1 MWTQGITFSTVV
13 VIVLG
18 TVEDIPGFHREMSES
33 VKSKGYKIV
42 YGDED
47 YTMINEVV
55 SEAEKGNVLKN
66 RVNLNEAIKP
76 LPATDVKCLMSV
88 DRYCSKK
95 MGVMKSE

>member
-1 MWTQGITFSTVV
+1 MWTQAITFSAIV
-13 VIVLG
+13 VIIVGNQDL
-18 TVEDIPGFHREMSES
+18 PGFHREMSDA
-33 VKSKGYKIV
+33 VKSRGYKII

-47 YTMINEVV
+47 FTMINQVV
-55 SEAEKGNVLKN
+55 SEVEKGNVLKN

-76 LPATDVKCLMSV
+76 LPVGDVKCLMSV